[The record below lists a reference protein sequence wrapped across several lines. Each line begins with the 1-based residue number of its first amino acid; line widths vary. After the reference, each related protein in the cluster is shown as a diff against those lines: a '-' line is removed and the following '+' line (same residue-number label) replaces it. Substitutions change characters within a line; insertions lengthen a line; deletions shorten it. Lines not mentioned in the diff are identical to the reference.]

1 MVLPG
6 LWCCSLLAAATF
18 PVELGLLSSV
28 AGLSHS
34 TAPRPLLLQ
43 GRAQWVLVTSSGP
56 GPSLLTPVPPPQLGG
71 ASLGAPLSCLLCGEA
86 LGRLC
91 WTRTCAPRVSAPHSG
106 SGLSPQLLFHG
117 LSSFTQQ
124 QCLGWCIGCLTRISD
139 PQPLVPAAHFQ
150 AVWTWGCGFL
160 CWPLAPSLHISPGD
174 QGGWRV
180 GGCLR
185 MCLLAGERGGDMKP
199 TSHHRKKSQP
209 HQVEAKETFAP
220 RRRSRGC
227 NQPARVSLPPD
238 AAEEKLVETN

>member
-1 MVLPG
+1 MLVAGGCHL
-6 LWCCSLLAAATF
+6 

-71 ASLGAPLSCLLCGEA
+71 LSGSSPVLSPVWRGTGQALLGQNLC
-86 LGRLC
+86 
-91 WTRTCAPRVSAPHSG
+91 PRVSAPHSG
-106 SGLSPQLLFHG
+106 SGLSPQLLSHG

-124 QCLGWCIGCLTRISD
+124 QRLGRCIGCLTRISD

-199 TSHHRKKSQP
+199 TSHHRKKSRP

-227 NQPARVSLPPD
+227 NQPAKVSLPPD